1 MGISFLKAIFSP
13 RLYFTHL
20 IVNYSNMISSDKVY
34 LKLIHRLLTKR
45 RLDLEHPTSYSEK
58 LNWLKLND
66 RNPEYTIMV
75 DKVKAKGWVSER
87 IGSQYI
93 IPTIGVW
100 ERPEDIDFES
110 LPNKFVL
117 KCNHNSG
124 TGMVI
129 CRDKSTLN
137 KEEVI
142 KELNKGLNEDYYLFY
157 REWPYKNVPRRILAE
172 QFMEDESGNPDL
184 IDYKFFCFNGKP
196 YMMYISQ
203 DHSEHPTTDFY
214 DMDFQRLP
222 IRMRD
227 PNSEDVVNKPEQFE
241 EMKRLATVLCK
252 DVPHLRVDFYLIN
265 GKVYFGELTFFHNA
279 GFSVIKPEE
288 WDVRIASMISLPPK
302 VIG

>member
-1 MGISFLKAIFSP
+1 M
-13 RLYFTHL
+13 
-20 IVNYSNMISSDKVY
+20 
-34 LKLIHRLLTKR
+34 
-45 RLDLEHPTSYSEK
+45 
-58 LNWLKLND
+58 KLND